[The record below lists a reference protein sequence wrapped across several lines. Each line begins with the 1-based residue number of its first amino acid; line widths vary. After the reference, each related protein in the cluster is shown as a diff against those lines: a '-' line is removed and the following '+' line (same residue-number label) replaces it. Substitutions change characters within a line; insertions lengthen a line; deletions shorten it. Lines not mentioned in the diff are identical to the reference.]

1 MDHMCRRPRPQS
13 ELIKPQGKYLRHND
27 SDDCC
32 LSSDDAQLVADGKL
46 LKKTCSAPGQIIPG
60 RNESEV
66 WNHVLG
72 SVLDH
77 INNTAVDVDFSTTT
91 EHEIPVYTDTGQLH
105 TTEVYAIEQPV
116 SNADSSISLE
126 SEGFSSGNNNRQGN
140 NSPTSQLRSAL
151 PPLRKRIFY
160 SREWIFEKLLKHL
173 RPSGQETVSKPLSNM
188 DELDTVT
195 ETGTVFSESIHKGS
209 SGAACQRLRI
219 IVIVGGPGSGKTTI
233 CRRIIDARS
242 QAQHLTQTGLAIQS
256 MPLCVQ
262 IASHVLSAH
271 FCYQQIK
278 STLDPS
284 LLVFSIHQQIL
295 NSPPPLC
302 ELYSRVIQAN
312 QDELGRYLSEA
323 NVYASPD
330 SALRYGVLSALH
342 KITPF
347 LFEQQFRH
355 RDVTTAGEFSH
366 VNSGLIYPGVNRL
379 VILVDGI
386 DEMDCDRVLD
396 VSDWHSGN
404 RSVNGNTAANPPEL
418 VSKSILDL
426 FVNNA
431 QFFPEWIC
439 LLFTCR
445 RQNRNI
451 ISRMFPGSRRITID
465 DLHRSAVSH
474 DVHQYLL
481 SRLAVEQGLQ
491 QAFRAYMH
499 SDVLS
504 LLRIKSSACLL
515 YLETLLDA
523 IGECW
528 IRPDQLASIPGTLN
542 GLFLWICQQIFQ
554 SNVPA
559 DNTVKFDSV
568 RPILEVLLASRQ
580 TLSVDD
586 VFHILSTVFSSLTYS
601 EFHEQLRMLRRI
613 LVTMSVEEEHSY
625 YCTAA
630 SSKPCL
636 SGTSKIHFFHPSFA
650 EWLSDV
656 KHCTAVYLCNPN
668 NGQDIIRQATDKNTP
683 PIRSRSLGVEAQNR
697 KKTTNLKTA
706 QPRETHDY
714 SSRLTDHDVNTT
726 QCDQREANVKQ
737 MESSAYY
744 YYTNCTTDS
753 LQTEPPEQTQPFTP
767 HHPSNDR
774 SGFSKKHSLVLAARL
789 GEHEKLCSLLDAGA
803 DANQLDED
811 GWSALRTAAWRGHVD
826 IVDLLLSRGAK
837 VDLAGSDGRS
847 ALRAAAWA
855 GHEEIVQRLLDAGA
869 NVDIQDAEGRS
880 PLIAAAYMGHV
891 GVVELIAQAGANLN
905 HADEDGRTAL
915 HVASF
920 CVRPSET
927 HQEVVSC
934 LLEYGANPN
943 VFDHEGLTPLL
954 GAARIGNHA
963 VCELCLEADT
973 DVNQTDK
980 YDNTALSLAVLG
992 GHTSVVRLLL
1002 FWGAAVDAM
1011 DNAGRSLLSI
1021 AASTGNASIVQELLA
1036 RGLDEAHRD
1045 HTGCTPLHLAAA
1057 GTAASSS
1064 SSGEESNAVRD
1075 YCEVIR
1081 LLVESGAQLTD
1092 VDNSGRT
1099 PLLVACETGHVEAVK
1114 VLLTLSSAVNDSE
1127 CHSLAQSNTASV
1139 PSIPSEQFVPHAR
1152 GSIGTDPTS
1161 TLVGRPSLDG
1171 HTPLRVAAM
1180 TGNADLISVLLA
1192 AGADPDYQ
1200 DAYGRTTL
1208 YLLALE
1214 GMVEMADL
1222 LLHTPA
1228 PGAHARPGVMAV
1240 VGANPVL
1247 ADDEGRCPLHV
1258 ATWQGHLEMVRLL
1271 LQAGTPVDIRDREGR
1286 TPLQLAAWQGHASIC
1301 QILLNE
1307 GNARVDA
1314 VCSQGATSLC
1324 IAAQEGHL
1332 EVCTVLLQAGANPFQ
1347 ADSHGRTPYRVAL
1360 KACHFEI
1367 CEMLEQNYGMGSSNW
1382 FPGGGHSDPIDPAIT
1397 LQHPNDVGIN
1407 AVQSQPTSRPM
1418 KLMSDQTRASAS
1430 PTQQTSSTM
1439 LLPDQHP
1446 RGKAGIYMDD
1456 VNPYAKP
1463 PGPLVTARQPHE
1475 PLRTSEMLQQTFN
1488 QSHLFYDRV
1497 PGSYE
1502 SSVGGTNVGPSLP
1515 VGQVVNTFD
1524 SHQAPLW
1531 TTGPWQSDNP
1541 HRLATDARSRSVH
1554 PMEYQQQGVMI
1565 NCLPQNLGTNHVHYG
1580 QMRMQ
1585 PIGANHISATCSPL
1599 EGNIR
1604 YVRSKSSKPG
1614 RYKIDSQVATSQFE
1628 ARAFPSHLN
1637 KPLTPETRLNQAPP
1651 GQPFSVHVTSAST
1664 NLAQFY
1670 PDLTSYPFH
1679 QHMQPEYSSHH
1690 VTCSPHGQVT
1700 TNHVLRTHSAATQAG
1715 TLMSTTEPRPLHPPP
1730 LPEHGVI
1737 SPTKRRDRSLH
1748 VSERNMA
1755 SKEDSERPQTGEC
1768 SPQPTSQSSRP
1779 GQSPNQTKPASSS
1792 AKSTLAGMFGL
1803 GSRKAKKV
1811 SKKSPQPDI
1820 SETSNKI
1827 NTDAHNI
1834 SLLVGNSP
1842 KPKTAQSVQR
1852 SNITAE
1858 QNRADFPLAGPH
1870 QNSQPLSKRVITTQN
1885 RMQPNVKIP
1894 PSSEFGQAFTNQ
1906 DMEKSSVGPIQLE
1919 SLARKLACCSQIEG
1933 VPKTDDADSWVSN
1946 KPAKPNPKHLSPQS
1960 WINQGN
1966 RRKEHGGY
1974 PT

>member
-1 MDHMCRRPRPQS
+1 MVLYIP
-13 ELIKPQGKYLRHND
+13 
-27 SDDCC
+27 
-32 LSSDDAQLVADGKL
+32 
-46 LKKTCSAPGQIIPG
+46 TGQ
-60 RNESEV
+60 R
-66 WNHVLG
+66 LC
-72 SVLDH
+72 
-77 INNTAVDVDFSTTT
+77 TTT
-91 EHEIPVYTDTGQLH
+91 
-105 TTEVYAIEQPV
+105 
-116 SNADSSISLE
+116 
-126 SEGFSSGNNNRQGN
+126 
-140 NSPTSQLRSAL
+140 
-151 PPLRKRIFY
+151 
-160 SREWIFEKLLKHL
+160 
-173 RPSGQETVSKPLSNM
+173 
-188 DELDTVT
+188 
-195 ETGTVFSESIHKGS
+195 
-209 SGAACQRLRI
+209 C
-219 IVIVGGPGSGKTTI
+219 
-233 CRRIIDARS
+233 
-242 QAQHLTQTGLAIQS
+242 
-256 MPLCVQ
+256 
-262 IASHVLSAH
+262 
-271 FCYQQIK
+271 
-278 STLDPS
+278 
-284 LLVFSIHQQIL
+284 
-295 NSPPPLC
+295 
-302 ELYSRVIQAN
+302 
-312 QDELGRYLSEA
+312 
-323 NVYASPD
+323 
-330 SALRYGVLSALH
+330 
-342 KITPF
+342 
-347 LFEQQFRH
+347 
-355 RDVTTAGEFSH
+355 
-366 VNSGLIYPGVNRL
+366 
-379 VILVDGI
+379 
-386 DEMDCDRVLD
+386 
-396 VSDWHSGN
+396 
-404 RSVNGNTAANPPEL
+404 
-418 VSKSILDL
+418 
-426 FVNNA
+426 
-431 QFFPEWIC
+431 
-439 LLFTCR
+439 
-445 RQNRNI
+445 
-451 ISRMFPGSRRITID
+451 
-465 DLHRSAVSH
+465 
-474 DVHQYLL
+474 
-481 SRLAVEQGLQ
+481 
-491 QAFRAYMH
+491 
-499 SDVLS
+499 
-504 LLRIKSSACLL
+504 
-515 YLETLLDA
+515 
-523 IGECW
+523 
-528 IRPDQLASIPGTLN
+528 
-542 GLFLWICQQIFQ
+542 
-554 SNVPA
+554 
-559 DNTVKFDSV
+559 
-568 RPILEVLLASRQ
+568 
-580 TLSVDD
+580 
-586 VFHILSTVFSSLTYS
+586 
-601 EFHEQLRMLRRI
+601 
-613 LVTMSVEEEHSY
+613 
-625 YCTAA
+625 
-630 SSKPCL
+630 
-636 SGTSKIHFFHPSFA
+636 
-650 EWLSDV
+650 
-656 KHCTAVYLCNPN
+656 
-668 NGQDIIRQATDKNTP
+668 
-683 PIRSRSLGVEAQNR
+683 
-697 KKTTNLKTA
+697 
-706 QPRETHDY
+706 
-714 SSRLTDHDVNTT
+714 
-726 QCDQREANVKQ
+726 
-737 MESSAYY
+737 
-744 YYTNCTTDS
+744 
-753 LQTEPPEQTQPFTP
+753 
-767 HHPSNDR
+767 
-774 SGFSKKHSLVLAARL
+774 
-789 GEHEKLCSLLDAGA
+789 
-803 DANQLDED
+803 
-811 GWSALRTAAWRGHVD
+811 
-826 IVDLLLSRGAK
+826 
-837 VDLAGSDGRS
+837 
-847 ALRAAAWA
+847 
-855 GHEEIVQRLLDAGA
+855 
-869 NVDIQDAEGRS
+869 
-880 PLIAAAYMGHV
+880 
-891 GVVELIAQAGANLN
+891 ANLN

-1180 TGNADLISVLLA
+1180 TGNADLVSVLLA

-1439 LLPDQHP
+1439 LLPDQQP

-1585 PIGANHISATCSPL
+1585 PIGANHTSATCSPL

-1628 ARAFPSHLN
+1628 ARGCLNYGMVVAEFVAFKPIALQFEQSYSSLGAIILMNPHRSGWSSLCTTKQRIRYFGSFFSFYSEPGKTIPNNLPFSFHNTKAFPSHLN

-1651 GQPFSVHVTSAST
+1651 GQPFSVHVSSAST

-1670 PDLTSYPFH
+1670 PDLISYPFH